1 MMINSIKY
9 IFSPK
14 LFWFIR
20 GLIYKLFFAKFGN
33 FSYIGKPTFIHNH
46 RQIYI
51 GNKVRILPNLRIE
64 AHGKS
69 KIMIMDDVG
78 IGHNA
83 HITAYEDLTI
93 GSGTALAGNVLIM
106 SLLHDVIIK
115 DLPFMEQPLKGKV
128 TIIGKYC
135 LIGSNS
141 VIMPGTILGDQCIV
155 ASNSVVS
162 GSFESYSVIAG
173 NPAKIIKKINFK
185 D

>member
-1 MMINSIKY
+1 
-9 IFSPK
+9 
-14 LFWFIR
+14 
-20 GLIYKLFFAKFGN
+20 
-33 FSYIGKPTFIHNH
+33 
-46 RQIYI
+46 
-51 GNKVRILPNLRIE
+51 
-64 AHGKS
+64 
-69 KIMIMDDVG
+69 MDDVG

-93 GSGTALAGNVLIM
+93 GSGTSLAGNVLIM
-106 SLLHDVIIK
+106 SLIHDVIIK

-155 ASNSVVS
+155 GSNSVVS